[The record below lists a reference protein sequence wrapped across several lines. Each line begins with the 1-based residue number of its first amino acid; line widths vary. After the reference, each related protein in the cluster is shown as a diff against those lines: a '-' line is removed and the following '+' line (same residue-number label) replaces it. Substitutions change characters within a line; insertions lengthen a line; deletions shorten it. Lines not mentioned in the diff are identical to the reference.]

1 MHTPGAPTPC
11 TSPPRPQSKLA
22 SDTGWQPYMVNFV
35 SGTVAAVSATVLTQP
50 FDVARTQIQL
60 RMAPQARGAGPA
72 NPLAQLTALGM
83 LRHIGASQ
91 GVRGLLAG
99 AVPRVTKRALQT
111 ALIWVFY
118 EEIMGRLTRPAPA
131 AVVEPA
137 RPGA

>member
-1 MHTPGAPTPC
+1 
-11 TSPPRPQSKLA
+11 
-22 SDTGWQPYMVNFV
+22 MVNFV

-60 RMAPQARGAGPA
+60 RMAPQAPGAA
-72 NPLAQLTALGM
+72 AHPLARLTALGM

-99 AVPRVTKRALQT
+99 AVPRVTKRAVQT

-118 EEIMGRLTRPAPA
+118 EEIMGRLAQPAPVPA
-131 AVVEPA
+131 VEPA
-137 RPGA
+137 RPAA